1 MTLAKLDTYLVVL
14 PKRREHNWASK
25 MATPIGSHVVVRVE
39 DSDGRV
45 GWGETPAIATWG
57 GHNSRYYGEAPET
70 ARAMIESYLWPAIA
84 GLPVEPQT
92 VHAAMDR
99 VVKGNPYAKAA
110 LDIALYDL
118 LGKALG
124 VSVST
129 LLGGRVRD
137 RIEVCH
143 SLGIMED
150 EPALEEAHTA
160 VSEGIRTI
168 KVKTGVD
175 PERDVR
181 IVRRLRE
188 KLGDDVRIRVD
199 ANEGYSTVSEAVRI
213 TKRMIDEAGIFLC
226 EQPLPT
232 IEGLSEVAR
241 RVDVTVM
248 ADESAWTAR
257 DIVDIA
263 AAGAI
268 ETFSLYVTKPGGLF
282 RARQQAAIAETLGLW
297 SDIGGSIEMGIGN
310 AANLH
315 LGASVPIATL
325 PSVCPV
331 SAPAG
336 ATSGIAGNYYSDD
349 IIAEPLT
356 FETGALLVPTGPGL
370 GIEVDEDKVRATSL

>member
-1 MTLAKLDTYLVVL
+1 MTLARLDTFVVAL
-14 PKRREHNWASK
+14 PKRRDHNWASK
-25 MATPIGSHVVVRVE
+25 MVTPIGSHVIVRVE
-39 DSDGRV
+39 DTDGHV

-57 GHNSRYYGEAPET
+57 GNNSRNYGEAPG
-70 ARAMIESYLWPAIA
+70 AVLHMIESYLWPAIE
-84 GLPVEPQT
+84 GLPAEPQT

-110 LDIALYDL
+110 LDIAVYDL
-118 LGKALG
+118 AGHAIG
-124 VSVST
+124 VPVST
-129 LLGGRVRD
+129 LLGGRIRD
-137 RIEVCH
+137 RIEICH

-150 EPALEEAHTA
+150 GPAIEEANIA

-181 IVRRLRE
+181 IVRLLRE
-188 KLGDDVRIRVD
+188 TVGDDIKIRVD

-213 TKRMIDEAGIFLC
+213 TKQMIQEANIFLC
-226 EQPLPT
+226 EQPLRT
-232 IEGLSEVAR
+232 VRELSEVAR
-241 RVDVTVM
+241 RVDIPVM
-248 ADESAWTAR
+248 ADESAWTAL
-257 DIVDIA
+257 DIVEIA
-263 AAGAI
+263 AAGQI

-325 PSVCPV
+325 PSVCPI
-331 SAPAG
+331 SAPEG
-336 ATSGIAGNYYSDD
+336 TRTGIAGNYYTDD
-349 IIAEPLT
+349 LITEPLS
-356 FETGALLVPTGPGL
+356 FEEGALLVPEGPGL
-370 GIEVDEDKVRATSL
+370 GIEVDEEKVKFNSL

>member
-1 MTLAKLDTYLVVL
+1 MGLAKLETFVVAL
-14 PKRREHNWASK
+14 PKRRDHNWASK
-25 MATPIGSHVVVRVE
+25 MLTPIGSHVLTRIE
-39 DSDGRV
+39 DTEGRV

-57 GHNSRYYGEAPET
+57 GNNSRNYGETPGS
-70 ARAMIESYLWPAIA
+70 ARHVIESYLWPAIE
-84 GLPVEPQT
+84 GLPAEPQT

-99 VVKGNPYAKAA
+99 VIKGNPYAKAS
-110 LDIALYDL
+110 LDIAVYDL
-118 LGKALG
+118 AGKSLGIP
-124 VSVST
+124 VSV

-150 EPALEEAHTA
+150 DIALEEAEIV

-188 KLGDDVRIRVD
+188 TLGSEIKIRVD
-199 ANEGYSTVSEAVRI
+199 ANEGYDTVSQAVRI
-213 TKRMIDEAGIFLC
+213 TKQMIDEADIFLC
-226 EQPLPT
+226 EQPLRT
-232 IEGLSEVAR
+232 VKELSEVAR
-241 RVDVTVM
+241 RVDVPVM
-248 ADESAWTAR
+248 ADESAWSAL
-257 DIVDIA
+257 DIVEIA
-263 AAGAI
+263 ATGTI
-268 ETFSLYVTKPGGLF
+268 EAFSLYVTKPGGLF

-331 SAPAG
+331 NAPAG
-336 ATSGIAGNYYSDD
+336 TRTGIAGNYYSDD
-349 IIAEPLT
+349 LITEPLS
-356 FETGALLVPTGPGL
+356 FEDGALLVPDGPGL
-370 GIEVDEDKVRATSL
+370 GVEVDEEKVKASSL